1 MRQTILRKCFS
12 RLRSSRGESI
22 AETLIAVL
30 IATTAL
36 TMLAGMISA
45 SAHMITKSRTV
56 MQEYY
61 EKNIPLEEKG
71 QASDGTMTMTLTG
84 STPGEIP
91 TQNFDVL
98 YFENDMIGSRPVI
111 SYRSQE

>member
-36 TMLAGMISA
+36 TMLAGMITA
-45 SAHMITKSRTV
+45 SSHMIMRSRTV

-61 EKNIPLEEKG
+61 EKNMPLEEKG
-71 QASDGTMTMTLTG
+71 QAADGTMTMTLTG
-84 STPGEIP
+84 STPGEIQ
-91 TQNFDVL
+91 TETFDVL
-98 YFENDMIGSRPVI
+98 YFENDTIGSRHVI
-111 SYRSQE
+111 SYRPQE